1 MGKGKKP
8 FNKRTKVEQERT
20 RIGLYRHFTDISN
33 HAKKMLKENNAPTSE
48 GK

>member
-1 MGKGKKP
+1 MGKGKKS

-20 RIGLYRHFTDISN
+20 RLGLYRHFTEISN
-33 HAKKMLKENNAPTSE
+33 HAKKVLQDNAPTSE